1 MTASA
6 ALAAAV
12 LLPTALVAP
21 LVYLEWRYASHYYAA
36 FPYALF
42 LTLWLL
48 AAVSVL
54 VAAPLLR
61 TVRQGRAVLAHPVTS
76 ALRVALLALATVL
89 WVALVA
95 DQWPCFMGAPGCD

>member
-1 MTASA
+1 MTAA
-6 ALAAAV
+6 TLTAAV

-21 LVYLEWRYASHYYAA
+21 LIYLEWRYASHYYAA

-61 TVRQGRAVLAHPVTS
+61 TVRQGRAVLAHPV
-76 ALRVALLALATVL
+76 AFAFRVALLALATLL
-89 WVALVA
+89 WVAIVA
-95 DQWPCFMGAPGCD
+95 DQWPCFLGVPGCD